1 MEVQKKYFVK
11 LIQFVLIGFLGIC
24 FAMVQVEPTVYSSP
38 QPLQIN
44 TQDTLSLPGVSP
56 GVLTG
61 QIALLNEENGAP
73 VTVSNSN
80 YEIYVFSKTGLAVV
94 KDIRNGILYY
104 SNPIDADDDSLA
116 IDKWKSN
123 IKSQIMI
130 EIYDK
135 KTTMSKST
143 NSFQGS
149 ARKNGISI
157 SSTSTSITVIYDFP
171 DDKISVPVEYK
182 LEEDGF
188 SADVDMTKISIRTE
202 DILLQRIHILPFF
215 ASAGRNEKGY
225 SMVPDGSGALIYFN
239 NNKNTVNSLSLQVF
253 GEDKSILKN
262 SQLSITSPTYL
273 PVFGMKKGEG
283 GFLAVITQSEAIAQ
297 IESYVSGMVSGYNNT
312 YASFL
317 IRNSDLYQI
326 VDRSGGTRDIR
337 IIDENPGDLK
347 NLTVRYILLDKNTCD
362 YVAMANKYRD
372 YLIKI
377 KGSGGTK
384 SNYNA
389 LYLNFYGAVEKI
401 EPFLGFPV
409 NKIQPLSTYKQLI
422 EAVKEIRAAG
432 IEDFGIRYLNSSKD
446 FIKKAMPGDVKEYSK
461 LGSKKEFDEL
471 NRLLG
476 EDIYYSVEFMNI
488 ARFKTLAGAFTGAVK
503 SPIGAIAYQYYYNKA
518 SNQPIKNGDRW
529 YLTKPLKLEG
539 ELNEFLAGQG
549 NRADAQSIAFES
561 LGYQLYSHFDGDTV
575 TRTGLQKMVV
585 EAFKKQNKMKANIMF
600 SGANSY
606 IISYADKLTD
616 ISTGSSGYAITD
628 MEIPFLQ
635 IAVKDIAEVIV
646 SPLNISSDSADSF
659 LKAVESGNAL
669 SFSLICNETSLLHET
684 NLQWLYAGELSA
696 WLDTI
701 SKYYKEYQ
709 MLYKEIAGKKI
720 IAHDSLT
727 NGVIRTAYENGYVVF
742 INYTEEPYAGKVV
755 TVPARSFKWIRTGT
769 TENGA

>member
-11 LIQFVLIGFLGIC
+11 VIQFIFVVFLGVY
-24 FAMVQVEPTVYSSP
+24 FTVIQAEITEDSSP
-38 QPLQIN
+38 HVQQVN
-44 TQDTLSLPGVSP
+44 TSEALNLPKQQTDALSS
-56 GVLTG
+56 
-61 QIALLNEENGAP
+61 QIALLSEKNGEP
-73 VTVSNSN
+73 VTVSDSN
-80 YEIYVFSKTGLAVV
+80 YSIFVFRTTGLAVV

-104 SNPIDADDDSLA
+104 SNPPDADEDSLA

-157 SSTSTSITVIYDFP
+157 SSTRTSITVIYDFP
-171 DDKISVPVEYK
+171 DDKISVPIEYR

-188 SADVDMTKISIRTE
+188 TADVDMTKISIRTE

-215 ASAGRNEKGY
+215 ASAGQNEKGY

-239 NNKNTVNSLSLQVF
+239 NSKNTVNSLSLQVF

-262 SQLSITSPTYL
+262 SQLAITSPTYL
-273 PVFGMKKGEG
+273 PVFGMKKREG
-283 GFLAVITQSEAIAQ
+283 GFLAVITKSEAIAQ

-326 VDRSGGTRDIR
+326 IDRSGGTRDIR
-337 IIDENPGDLK
+337 VIDENTGDLK
-347 NLTVRYILLDKNTCD
+347 NLSVRYMLLDKNSCD
-362 YVAMANKYRD
+362 YVAMGNKYRD

-377 KGSGGTK
+377 KGATATNSD
-384 SNYNA
+384 YNA

-409 NKIQPLSTYKQLI
+409 NKIQPLSTYSQIVKV
-422 EAVKEIRAAG
+422 VKELNAAG
-432 IEDFGIRYLNSSKD
+432 IEDFGVRYLFSSRD
-446 FIKKAMPGDVKEYSK
+446 FIKKSKPGEITEYSK
-461 LGSKKEFDEL
+461 LGTKQEFDEL

-476 EDIYYSVEFMNI
+476 ENLYHSVEFMNI
-488 ARFKTLAGAFTGAVK
+488 ASFKSITGALTGAVK

-529 YLTKPLKLEG
+529 YLTRPAVLQKN
-539 ELNEFLAGQG
+539 LNGFLSRQS
-549 NRADAQSIAFES
+549 NRTDAQSICFES
-561 LGYQLYSHFDGDTV
+561 IGSQLYSHFDSDTI
-575 TRTGLQKMVV
+575 TRSGLQEIVV
-585 EAFKKQNKMKANIMF
+585 EAFNKQYMSNSNKMF

-606 IISYADKLTD
+606 IIPYADKLTD
-616 ISTGSSGYAITD
+616 ITTGDSGYAITD
-628 MEIPFLQ
+628 TEIPFLQ
-635 IAVKDIAEVIV
+635 IAARGIAELIV
-646 SPLNISSDSADSF
+646 PPLNISSDSADSF
-659 LKAVESGNAL
+659 LKAVEAGNAI
-669 SFSLICNETSLLHET
+669 SFSLICDETSLLHET
-684 NLQWLYAGELSA
+684 NLQWLYAGGYKA
-696 WLDTI
+696 WFETI
-701 SKYYKEYQ
+701 SKYYNEYEI
-709 MLYKEIAGKKI
+709 LYKEIAGKKI
-720 IAHDSLT
+720 IAHSSPS
-727 NGVIRTAYENGYVVF
+727 NGVILTTYENGYVVY
-742 INYTEEPYAGKVV
+742 INYTKEPYISSEVA
-755 TVPARSFKWIRTGT
+755 VPGRSFKWIKTGN